1 MVAWFVIALATLTVF
16 GFLAL
21 NAAENISGATDLAAR
36 TETIRRMDAAVTSL
50 LALARSPTS
59 SAIAYL
65 PVGRVSGSS
74 YILPAN
80 LDQFARTPFGQPIVY
95 CPFGG
100 AETGTAGT
108 ITSANA
114 TSYNI
119 QTVTLSG
126 VTYVVGGRPSYAQV
140 STNANLLGWLI
151 APRTRYDSTPSC
163 NQVSY
168 NSTTGKFMA
177 SNAIVRPI
185 IRTMGPEELRELAT
199 REIVWFVSPTG
210 TGRGTSS
217 ADPSSLASALDFWK
231 SRQPYAMRIKFANG
245 TYSFTAG
252 SLNIDTFTNL
262 GTNGTLYLDGNPGNV
277 TINQS
282 ASDWVQLPVALEA
295 YGVTFNNNTRIIASR
310 GQTVRLRSSS
320 SGVVFASS
328 GGQVVL
334 EGSTVTSTDSTVS
347 PVNASPGGT
356 ITFRNANTLNAV
368 HSVIWADTGGAVN
381 LNNATLTINRSSP
394 ANTWSAIYILPGA
407 SLSASFS
414 NIIVS
419 NQYWSV
425 IQNQGN
431 LSGKDLTLTLN
442 AQVNDAITGLDASS
456 VTALESG
463 SITGSTRPVNGFND
477 SRAGRV
483 AGSGFVLRAS
493 SSCWTAATTTGIF
506 SQSANSGVGA
516 STAVL
521 ADVAVSPLTATTAA
535 SISSYAASLQTNQ
548 LRANLRNVNSSNWTC
563 N

>member
-277 TINQS
+277 TVNQS

-295 YGVTFNNNTRIIASR
+295 YGITFNNNTRIIASR

-320 SGVVFASS
+320 SGIVFASS
-328 GGQVVL
+328 GGQVIL
-334 EGSTVTSTDSTVS
+334 ENSTVTSTDSAIS

-368 HSVIWADTGGAVN
+368 HSAIWTDTGGAIN
-381 LNNATLTINRSSP
+381 LNNATLTITRSSP
-394 ANTWSAIYILPGA
+394 SNTWGAIYILPGA
-407 SLSASFS
+407 NLSASFS